1 MIYQILHN
9 DILAHEPSVESVS
22 RAASALLMEN
32 GDSKLESGALQMKV
46 TELQNGWQEVLDKA
60 ARLDTEL
67 AAALSASHDVMDQM
81 KELRTW
87 LSESREFLYSRRQI
101 GGRPESA
108 RNQIAKHK
116 VCLFNTEHRSILWSV
131 GCPSVAAVIVV
142 FVQTPCYQLQ
152 FLCFAPVATYSM
164 HVLCSFI
171 RTRCF
176 AL

>member
-1 MIYQILHN
+1 MFVLIFQVLQN

-22 RAASALLMEN
+22 RAASSLLMEN

-46 TELQNGWQEVLDKA
+46 TELQDGWQEVLDKA

-87 LSESREFLYSRRQI
+87 LNESREFLYSRRQI

-116 VCLFNTEHRSILWSV
+116 VCSRKPNGLFGHHAQALLFNT
-131 GCPSVAAVIVV
+131 IV
-142 FVQTPCYQLQ
+142 TSS
-152 FLCFAPVATYSM
+152 ATTNVCNY
-164 HVLCSFI
+164 
-171 RTRCF
+171 
-176 AL
+176 